1 MTRDP
6 PTDRPSEA
14 DESPLRRWSRRKH
27 AAREQPAADQHAA
40 EPDAEQR
47 TDTAATSEAA
57 EQPAASGTDEVTD
70 ADVPPVESLT
80 PDSDFSD
87 FMSPKVSES
96 LRRTALRKL
105 FGLPQFNVRDGLD
118 DYDDD
123 YTQFSSLGDTVTADM
138 RYHTERRAAA
148 ARERQEAADEAAQA
162 QAPEPT
168 AAGDEEQAAAT
179 PTPPA
184 DDQSEAEDDP
194 DGIA

>member
-1 MTRDP
+1 MTRDH
-6 PTDRPSEA
+6 PTDRPTET

-27 AAREQPAADQHAA
+27 AAREHTATDEHPS
-40 EPDAEQR
+40 EPDAEQP
-47 TDTAATSEAA
+47 TDTAVTSEAA
-57 EQPAASGTDEVTD
+57 EEPAASGSDEVTD

-123 YTQFSSLGDTVTADM
+123 YTQFSSLGETVTADM

-148 ARERQEAADEAAQA
+148 ARDQQEAADEAAQA
-162 QAPEPT
+162 QAPDTT
-168 AAGDEEQAAAT
+168 AYDEEEQAAAA
-179 PTPPA
+179 PAPPA
-184 DDQSEAEDDP
+184 DDQTEAEDDP
-194 DGIA
+194 DGVT